1 MGLPVKNGRELAYML
16 GFGKEYDRSKQ
27 AEMNDDMQQ
36 PTVEIT
42 RITQNELKRMVTEAT
57 RQVMEA
63 KGDVS
68 KIVNDTKKAA
78 KSGFKTG
85 TSIGDFF
92 LDVLRKRK
100 ENKEKEKNKD
110 KKKKKEDEEE

>member
-16 GFGKEYDRSKQ
+16 GYGKQYDRSKQ
-27 AEMNDDMQQ
+27 VEMDDMQQ

-42 RITQNELKRMVTEAT
+42 RITQSELKRMVTEAT

-68 KIVNDTKKAA
+68 KILNDTKKAA

-85 TSIGDFF
+85 TSISDFF
-92 LDVLRKRK
+92 IDVWRKRK
-100 ENKEKEKNKD
+100 EKKEKD
-110 KKKKKEDEEE
+110 KKKKKEDKEER